1 MGMCVGSQNLRTRG
15 HASQRRVA
23 GAGAGVVWGAPLRLD
38 LRDARNNAL
47 SKNHE
52 VDLCAGVG
60 LALAAALLLGRQPAL
75 IAPAIIA
82 AADVPRAVASRPPQ
96 RALLGVAVRARAA
109 LTIRMRLEQRGHLAC
124 DGCVCGKIEAGAGA
138 QLEAGICN
146 AIDRAKPRGL
156 IGFRAETVDPRLVK
170 V

>member
-38 LRDARNNAL
+38 LRDARNTAL
-47 SKNHE
+47 SKHHE

-109 LTIRMRLEQRGHLAC
+109 LTIRMRLEHRGHLAC
-124 DGCVCGKIEAGAGA
+124 DGCIAGKLRRAGA
-138 QLEAGICN
+138 QLAAGICN